1 MENEESQEVL
11 RKRILLIRNPVDA
24 IRSWWNH
31 KKDASEEPIDQ
42 DIDTPRFTRFVEAEL
57 DRWRDTAL
65 DWILLADHL
74 LVVHYE
80 DLLADPLI
88 QVERIRTFLQ
98 LKEDKLRTKCVA
110 KSTFTAF
117 KRVKKQN
124 ASMRLNYSISSKI
137 KHLVSEIKELLDYTE
152 SNSVSSVTNTN
163 NLKVIKENKKE

>member
-80 DLLADPLI
+80 DLLADPLLKLK
-88 QVERIRTFLQ
+88 RIRTFLK
-98 LKEDKLRTKCVA
+98 LKEDKLRSKCVA

-117 KRVKKQN
+117 KRVKKQHVKIN
-124 ASMRLNYSISSKI
+124 MNKTIKDKIMQAIGEIQDLLEHMGKKKLPIELYTKSIQNQTKTC
-137 KHLVSEIKELLDYTE
+137 LL
-152 SNSVSSVTNTN
+152 
-163 NLKVIKENKKE
+163 